1 LTGQQHMHVDKIAK
15 VLSIV
20 AERRGID
27 FRDYRAE
34 TLSRGLVNRMN
45 ALRITDVDA
54 YVERIDADAS
64 EMGELLRAV
73 LIPVTEFFRDE
84 AVFQSLASHVLPSF
98 AWLRSPKHVLRV
110 WSIGTATGEE
120 AWSMAMLLEQGRS
133 IYGYS
138 DFEVVAT
145 DLDVTSLEQAKRG
158 VYAWGTTASVPEP
171 LRSRFFIRHK
181 DTATIHPGLRSRVHF
196 VQHDVVGR
204 TIAPPQAVIAS
215 FDVILMRNV
224 LIYFDRRLQ
233 AKALERIA
241 SVVEPEGA
249 LVLGLVETLPA
260 GVEELFEVFPTGDA
274 TERIFRKRPRK

>member
-1 LTGQQHMHVDKIAK
+1 MQAEYIAK

-20 AERRGID
+20 AARRGID

-34 TLSRGLVNRMN
+34 TLARGVVSRMN
-45 ALRITDVDA
+45 ASRLENVDA
-54 YVERIDADAS
+54 YVQRIVGDEH
-64 EMGELLRAV
+64 EMAELVRAL
-73 LIPVTEFFRDE
+73 LIPVTELFRDMN
-84 AVFQSLASHVLPSF
+84 VFQSLATNVLPSF

-120 AWSMAMLLEQGRS
+120 AWSIAMLLEQGRS

-138 DFEVVAT
+138 DFEVVAS
-145 DLDVTSLEQAKRG
+145 DLDTNSLESARRG
-158 VYAWGTTASVPEP
+158 VYTWSHTASVPEP
-171 LRSRFFIRHK
+171 LRSRFFIRNQ

-204 TIAPPQAVIAS
+204 SIAPPQAVIAS

-249 LVLGLVETLPA
+249 LVLGLVETLPS
-260 GVEELFEVFPTGDA
+260 GVEDLFEVFPTTDPS
-274 TERIFRKRPRK
+274 ERIFRKRPRNPR